1 MFNNNNTK
9 QCNHKDHYNQKLGN
23 SKPYLLL
30 HRLRK
35 MMMISMNE
43 EAIIINASN
52 VKSTL
57 SISTM
62 INIVKINNVRL
73 ILIKVEELLH
83 HHQKVQEL
91 HLVHQIKILQR
102 GSFVLI
108 VVNYLMHL
116 VNANIA
122 LNDLLLE
129 NQDQEQLE

>member
-91 HLVHQIKILQR
+91 HLVHQIR
-102 GSFVLI
+102 GNFVLI
-108 VVNYLMHL
+108 VVNYLMYS
-116 VNANIA
+116 VNANFA

-129 NQDQEQLE
+129 IQDQEQLKNK